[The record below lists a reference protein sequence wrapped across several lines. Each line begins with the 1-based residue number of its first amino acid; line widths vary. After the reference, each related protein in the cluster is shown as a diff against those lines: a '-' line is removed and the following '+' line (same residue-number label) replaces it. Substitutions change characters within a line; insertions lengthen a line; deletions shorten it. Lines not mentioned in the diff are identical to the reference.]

1 MTPSPT
7 TDSRP
12 ANTAKVDLRDP
23 GDLLAATPHLLGFE
37 PSDSVLLV
45 GHRGTE
51 GTRIGNI
58 VRADL
63 PPPGSE
69 TALARQLLGPL
80 ARESVAVTVAVVGG
94 LRSAGSAVPP
104 ATAVVAAVG
113 EVFGKAGLRV
123 LHALWTPRISA
134 GAPWRCY
141 EDACC
146 AGHLPDPASTVMAAV
161 SAHAGLVTHSSRA
174 AMERQ
179 LQPVAADVLARRA
192 AMLSHRTADG
202 LRDDTT
208 SLRRG
213 RAAVR
218 TVLAR
223 VWKETLHL
231 SDTEV
236 VELAVALSLPQ
247 IRDACLATA
256 LPVGSGRAMTAE
268 RLWLL
273 LTKHTPAPE
282 RAEPATLLAYSA
294 YVRGEG
300 ALAGM
305 ALDAA
310 QQADPGH
317 ILSELLRKALEHGV
331 PPKRLVGLASSCE
344 AGPIWTAPDDD
355 PDAGKPPDR
364 PSPNS
369 PARPP
374 TEPPDGAG

>member
-7 TDSRP
+7 TGSHTTEP
-12 ANTAKVDLRDP
+12 APIDLRDP
-23 GDLLAATPHLLGFE
+23 GELLAATPHLLGFE
-37 PSDSVLLV
+37 PSNSVVVV
-45 GHRGTE
+45 GHRGTA

-63 PPPGSE
+63 PPAGGE
-69 TALARQLLGPL
+69 ADLARQLLGPL
-80 ARESVAVTVAVVGG
+80 THQSVAATVAIIGG
-94 LRSAGSAVPP
+94 RRPPGSAGPP
-104 ATAVVAAVG
+104 AAAVAAAVG
-113 EVFGKAGLRV
+113 KVFEQAGLPV
-123 LHALWTPRISA
+123 LHALWVPEIRA

-141 EDACC
+141 EESCC
-146 AGHLPDPASTVMAAV
+146 AGHLPDPGSTVMAAV

-179 LQPVAADVLARRA
+179 LQPVASDVLARRA
-192 AMLSHRTADG
+192 AMLSRRVGDG
-202 LRDDTT
+202 PRDDVA

-223 VWKETLHL
+223 AWKGTLLL

-247 IRDACLATA
+247 VRDACLATA
-256 LPVGSGRAMTAE
+256 LPAGSVGAVTAE

-282 RAEPATLLAYSA
+282 RAQPATLLAYSA

-310 QQADPGH
+310 QAADPH
-317 ILSELLRKALEHGV
+317 HLLSQLLRQALQHGL
-331 PPKRLVGLASSCE
+331 PPEKLAGLAQSCDTR
-344 AGPIWTAPDDD
+344 PIWTAPEDSESSNRPSASD
-355 PDAGKPPDR
+355 PARRPTGSPDDAG
-364 PSPNS
+364 
-369 PARPP
+369 
-374 TEPPDGAG
+374 